1 MERRLATSA
10 NILAIHTSI
19 HLGYIIANY
28 IYMGIICHS
37 NIIMDVLLNHD
48 LLGSE
53 HHLLGGPAL
62 PPLPPPLPPGLRR
75 ARPHRLL
82 PPHPPGH
89 LPRGG
94 GGD

>member
-28 IYMGIICHS
+28 IYMGIISHS

-53 HHLLGGPAL
+53 HHLLG
-62 PPLPPPLPPGLRR
+62 PGL
-75 ARPHRLL
+75 LL
-82 PPHPPGH
+82 MVLT
-89 LPRGG
+89 LPLHFSHGE
-94 GGD
+94 